1 MIKIAFM
8 AEYQVLFQSKERL
21 VDLTVFEAHRT
32 LTFYQVLKRWAPVG
46 AKSRIFI
53 QDEVGDV
60 YKI

>member
-8 AEYQVLFQSKERL
+8 AEYQVLFQSKEWL

-32 LTFYQVLKRWAPVG
+32 LTSHQVLKRWAPVG

-53 QDEVGDV
+53 QNEVGDV